1 MIFTFL
7 LELTKRWHLLALL
20 LMRLFSNQVNKDF
33 VAFSSGTIKL
43 SISIAEAYGVSSST
57 NLAMSMLFR
66 VKNKSARKMLN

>member
-1 MIFTFL
+1 
-7 LELTKRWHLLALL
+7 
-20 LMRLFSNQVNKDF
+20 MRLFSNQVNKDF